1 MYKPDPRCD
10 LQYMHTDLQQL
21 LKNMESFLSELY
33 DQYQMIMEGIDEKEK
48 YPFFAF
54 NSFNH
59 K

>member
-1 MYKPDPRCD
+1 M
-10 LQYMHTDLQQL
+10 QYMHTDLQQL
-21 LKNMESFLSELY
+21 LKDMESFLSELY

-54 NSFNH
+54 SSFNH